1 MIRRVWQGSSHNGG
15 QEAEEEGAGS
25 GRGKMEVSDLL
36 PTTSQQCHH
45 FVNPLIRSEPSYLSE

>member
-1 MIRRVWQGSSHNGG
+1 
-15 QEAEEEGAGS
+15 
-25 GRGKMEVSDLL
+25 MEVSDLL